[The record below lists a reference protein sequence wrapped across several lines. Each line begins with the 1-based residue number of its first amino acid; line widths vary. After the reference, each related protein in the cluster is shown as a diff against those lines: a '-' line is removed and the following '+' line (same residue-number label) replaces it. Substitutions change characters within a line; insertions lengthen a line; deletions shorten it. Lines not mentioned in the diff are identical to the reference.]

1 METKITIKSLLCVL
15 LTTICLSCR
24 TQQNVSYDMFPK
36 YISNSSININDSITD
51 IIANAKKIHCKLIS
65 QNQLDTVRA
74 KDTCVIPSK
83 LMAVVSFLIS
93 DPSNFETN
101 EIVYGMFSPTVRY
114 EFEKAKGQ
122 TAIVELD
129 FGLKKLRISDSQGSV
144 ILMTDMPTTSHQL
157 LRLTR
162 LIFPDD
168 VTLKLLNENQ

>member
-24 TQQNVSYDMFPK
+24 TQHHVSYAMFPQQV
-36 YISNSSININDSITD
+36 SNSEIKLNDSITD
-51 IIANAKKIHCKLIS
+51 IIANAKKIRCQLVS
-65 QNQLDTVRA
+65 QNPLDTVRA
-74 KDTCVIPSK
+74 KDTCVVPSR

-93 DPSNFETN
+93 DPSNFESN

-114 EFEKAKGQ
+114 EFEKSKGQ
-122 TAIVELD
+122 KAIVELD
-129 FGLKKLRISDSQGSV
+129 FGLKKLKIFDLKGSA

-168 VTLKLLNENQ
+168 VTLKLRSEN